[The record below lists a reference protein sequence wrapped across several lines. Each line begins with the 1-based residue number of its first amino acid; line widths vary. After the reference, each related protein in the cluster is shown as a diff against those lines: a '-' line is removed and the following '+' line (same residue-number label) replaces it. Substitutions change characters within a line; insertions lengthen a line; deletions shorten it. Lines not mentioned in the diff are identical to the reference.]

1 MKLMKKLNMPSAGSP
16 GLAIIKQCSQD
27 YCSLYCALRLQFQA
41 PFVPYSLVESAIGR
55 TCLSDTVGHLSIE
68 IVGKGE
74 VATKVG
80 EGVNIVEDL
89 AITPYFRRV
98 RC

>member
-1 MKLMKKLNMPSAGSP
+1 M
-16 GLAIIKQCSQD
+16 
-27 YCSLYCALRLQFQA
+27 
-41 PFVPYSLVESAIGR
+41 ESAIGR
-55 TCLSDTVGHLSIE
+55 TCLSIAGVHLSIE

-89 AITPYFRRV
+89 AIALYFRRV
-98 RC
+98 RCVSLCRLKHHFSLLDAFYYIVILKRLVASDREFVSEGHPSKEQR